1 MKRYL
6 ATSAA
11 LALVSAGTAM
21 ASGLDRTGQPIGII
35 FEEGNYA
42 EFSVATTSVDL
53 SGNDRAT
60 STAGTTLNPF
70 RSATGDVGDR
80 FNMFGAGYKRD
91 LNEQLSFA
99 LIFDQPWGVDVN
111 YPVGSSALLGGT
123 TAVADSNSLTA
134 LLRYKFNDN
143 FSVHGGIRYQEIDGA
158 INLAG
163 GAYSSIGS
171 QYNVRVNKDGA
182 FGWVAGVAY
191 EIPEIALRAA
201 LTYSSEIEHDFSLTE
216 TFATGASVGTST
228 KTKTPQSVNLDLQTG
243 IAEDTLLFG
252 GIRWAEHSV
261 TDLVVP
267 GLSTQASRSIDL
279 IDLDD
284 SVTYTLGVG
293 RKFNENWSAS
303 IAVIY
308 ADVDGDNLVSPLAP
322 THGYEAIRLGVQY
335 TQDKMKISAGIRYTR
350 LGDAIAAPGGV
361 GVADFSDNDAVSFG
375 VKVGYS
381 F

>member
-1 MKRYL
+1 MKYYL

-11 LALVSAGTAM
+11 LALATGSAF
-21 ASGLDRTGQPIGII
+21 ASGLDRTGQPVGII
-35 FEEGNYA
+35 FEEGTYA
-42 EFSVATTSVDL
+42 EFSVATTAVDL

-60 STAGTTLNPF
+60 STVGTPLNPF
-70 RSATGDVGDR
+70 QSATGDVGDR
-80 FNMFGAGYKRD
+80 FNMFAAGYKRD
-91 LNEQLSFA
+91 LNDQLSFA
-99 LIFDQPWGVDVN
+99 LIYNQPWGVDVN
-111 YPVGSSALLGGT
+111 YPVGQSLLLGGT
-123 TAVADSNSLTA
+123 QAEANSNSLTA
-134 LLRYKFNDN
+134 LLRYKFNEN
-143 FSVHGGIRYQEIDGA
+143 FSVHGGIRYQEIDGQ

-163 GAYSSIGS
+163 GAYSSIGG

-191 EIPEIALRAA
+191 EIPDIALRAA

-216 TFATGASVGTST
+216 TFVTGASAGTST

-243 IAEDTLLFG
+243 IAKDTLLFG

-267 GLSTQASRSIDL
+267 GLSAQAGRSIDL

-293 RKFNENWSAS
+293 RKFNENWSGS
-303 IAVIY
+303 LAVIY

-322 THGYEAIRLGVQY
+322 THSFEAIRLGIQY

-350 LGDAIAAPGGV
+350 LGDAVAAPGGQV
-361 GVADFSDNDAVSFG
+361 GVADFVDNDAVSFG
-375 VKVGYS
+375 LKVGYS

>member
-11 LALVSAGTAM
+11 LALVSGGAM

-35 FEEGNYA
+35 FEEGSYV
-42 EFSVATTSVDL
+42 EFSAATTSVDL
-53 SGNDRAT
+53 SGNDLSGGAA
-60 STAGTTLNPF
+60 S
-70 RSATGDVGDR
+70 GDVGER

-91 LNEQLSFA
+91 INEQLSFA

-111 YPVGSSALLGGT
+111 YPVGGSAFLGGT
-123 TAVADSNSLTA
+123 TAQADSNALTA
-134 LLRYKFNDN
+134 LLRYKFNER
-143 FSVHGGIRYQEIDGA
+143 FSVHGGIRYQEIDGE

-163 GAYSSIGS
+163 TFYGAALPAPFNS
-171 QYNVRVNKDGA
+171 YNVKVDKDGA

-201 LTYSSEIEHDFSLTE
+201 LTYSSEIEHDFDLTE
-216 TFATGASVGTST
+216 TFSGPASVSANSST
-228 KTKTPQSVNLDLQTG
+228 KTKTPQSVNLDFQTG
-243 IAEDTLLFG
+243 IAADTLLFG

-261 TDLVVP
+261 TDLVP
-267 GLSTQASRSIDL
+267 GNFGRDL

-284 SVTYTLGVG
+284 SFTYTLGVG
-293 RKFNENWSAS
+293 RKFNENWSGSLAL
-303 IAVIY
+303 IY
-308 ADVDGDNLVSPLAP
+308 ADVDGDQNVSPLAP

-335 TQDKMKISAGIRYTR
+335 KQDQMTVSAGIRYTD
-350 LGDAIAAPGGV
+350 LGDAVASPGGV
-361 GVADFSDNDAVSFG
+361 PVANFRDNKAVSFG
-375 VKVGYS
+375 VKVGYH

>member
-11 LALVSAGTAM
+11 LALAAGGAM

-35 FEEGNYA
+35 FEEGAYV
-42 EFSVATTSVDL
+42 EFSAATTSVDL
-53 SGNDRAT
+53 SGNDR
-60 STAGTTLNPF
+60 TALNPAG
-70 RSATGDVGDR
+70 SASGDVGER

-91 LNEQLSFA
+91 ISEQLSFA

-111 YPVGSSALLGGT
+111 YPVGGSALLGGT
-123 TAVADSNSLTA
+123 TAQADSNALTA
-134 LLRYKFNDN
+134 LLRYKFNER
-143 FSVHGGIRYQEIDGA
+143 FSVHGGIRYQEIDGE

-163 GAYSSIGS
+163 AAYTSIGR

-201 LTYSSEIEHDFSLTE
+201 LTYSSEIEHDFDLNE
-216 TFATGASVGTST
+216 TFATGATAATST

-243 IAEDTLLFG
+243 IAKDTLLFG

-267 GLSTQASRSIDL
+267 GLSGLAGRSVDL

-284 SVTYTLGVG
+284 SITYTLGMG

-303 IAVIY
+303 LALIY
-308 ADVDGDNLVSPLAP
+308 ADVDGDQNVSPLAP

-335 TQDKMKISAGIRYTR
+335 KQDQMTVSAGIRYTD
-350 LGDAIAAPGGV
+350 LGDAVASPGGNP
-361 GVADFSDNDAVSFG
+361 VADFRDNKAVSFG
-375 VKVGYS
+375 VKVGYH

>member
-11 LALVSAGTAM
+11 LALVSGGAM

-35 FEEGNYA
+35 FEEGSYV
-42 EFSVATTSVDL
+42 EFSAATTSVDL
-53 SGNDRAT
+53 SGNDRT
-60 STAGTTLNPF
+60 NLNPAG
-70 RSATGDVGDR
+70 SASGDVGER

-91 LNEQLSFA
+91 INEQLSFA

-111 YPVGSSALLGGT
+111 YPVGGSALLGGT
-123 TAVADSNSLTA
+123 TAQADSNALTA
-134 LLRYKFNDN
+134 LLRYKFNER
-143 FSVHGGIRYQEIDGA
+143 FSVHGGIRYQEIDGE

-163 GAYSSIGS
+163 AAYTSIGG

-191 EIPEIALRAA
+191 EVPEIALRAA
-201 LTYSSEIEHDFSLTE
+201 LTYSSEIEHDFDLNE
-216 TFATGASVGTST
+216 TFATGATAATST

-243 IAEDTLLFG
+243 IAKDTLLFG

-267 GLSTQASRSIDL
+267 GLSGLARRSVDL

-284 SVTYTLGVG
+284 SITYTLGVG
-293 RKFNENWSAS
+293 RKFNENWSGSLAL
-303 IAVIY
+303 IY
-308 ADVDGDNLVSPLAP
+308 ADVDGDQLVSPLAP

-335 TQDKMKISAGIRYTR
+335 KQDQMTVSAGIRYTD
-350 LGDAIAAPGGV
+350 LGDAVASPGGNP
-361 GVADFSDNDAVSFG
+361 VADFRDNKAISIG
-375 VKVGYS
+375 VKVGYH

>member
-11 LALVSAGTAM
+11 LALASGSAM

-35 FEEGNYA
+35 FEEGSYA
-42 EFSVATTSVDL
+42 EFSVATSSVDL

-60 STAGTTLNPF
+60 TTVGTAGNPF
-70 RSATGDVGDR
+70 QSATGDVGDR
-80 FNMFGAGYKRD
+80 FNMFGAGYKQD
-91 LNEQLSFA
+91 INEQLSFA
-99 LIFDQPWGVDVN
+99 VIFDQPWGVDVN
-111 YPVGSSALLGGT
+111 YPVGSSLLLGGT
-123 TAVADSNSLTA
+123 TAVADSNAITA
-134 LLRYKFNDN
+134 LVRYKFNDN

-171 QYNVRVNKDGA
+171 QYNVKVNKDGA

-201 LTYSSEIEHDFSLTE
+201 LTYSSEIEHDFNLNE
-216 TFATGASVGTST
+216 TFANGVSVGTST

-261 TDLVVP
+261 TNLVVP
-267 GLSTQASRSIDL
+267 GLSGQAGRTVDL

-293 RKFNENWSAS
+293 RKFNENWSGS
-303 IAVIY
+303 LAVIY

-350 LGDAIAAPGGV
+350 LGDAIAAPGGAV
-361 GVADFSDNDAVSFG
+361 GVANFRDNDAVSFG
-375 VKVGYS
+375 LKVGYS

>member
-11 LALVSAGTAM
+11 LALATGSAM

-35 FEEGNYA
+35 FEEGTYV
-42 EFSVATTSVDL
+42 EFSAATTSVDL
-53 SGNDRAT
+53 SGNDLG
-60 STAGTTLNPF
+60 SGT
-70 RSATGDVGDR
+70 ATGDVGER
-80 FNMFGAGYKRD
+80 FNMFGAGFKHD
-91 LNEQLSFA
+91 INENLSFA

-111 YPVGSSALLGGT
+111 YPTGGSALLGGT
-123 TAVADSNSLTA
+123 TAVADSNTLTA
-134 LLRYKFNDN
+134 LLRYKINN
-143 FSVHGGIRYQEIDGA
+143 RFSVHGGLRYQELDGA

-163 GAYSSIGS
+163 AAYASIGS

-191 EIPEIALRAA
+191 EVPEIALRAA
-201 LTYSSEIEHDFSLTE
+201 LTYSSEIEHDFDLNE
-216 TFATGASVGTST
+216 TFASSATAATST

-243 IAEDTLLFG
+243 IAKDTLLFG

-267 GLSTQASRSIDL
+267 GLSGLAGRSVDL

-284 SVTYTLGVG
+284 SVTYTLGIG
-293 RKFNENWSAS
+293 RRFNEQWSGSLAL
-303 IAVIY
+303 IY
-308 ADVDGDNLVSPLAP
+308 ADVDGDKNVSPLAP
-322 THGYEAIRLGVQY
+322 THGYEAVRLGVQY
-335 TQDKMKISAGIRYTR
+335 RQDNVTVSAGIRYTM
-350 LGDAIAAPGGV
+350 LGDAIAAPSGTP
-361 GVADFSDNDAVSFG
+361 AANFQDNDAVSFG
-375 VKVGYS
+375 LKVGYH

>member
-11 LALVSAGTAM
+11 LALVSGGAM

-35 FEEGNYA
+35 FEEGSYV
-42 EFSVATTSVDL
+42 EFSAATTSVDL
-53 SGNDRAT
+53 SGNDRT
-60 STAGTTLNPF
+60 NLNPAG
-70 RSATGDVGDR
+70 SASGDVGGR

-91 LNEQLSFA
+91 INEQLSFA

-111 YPVGSSALLGGT
+111 YPVGGSALLGGT
-123 TAVADSNSLTA
+123 TAQADSNALTA
-134 LLRYKFNDN
+134 LLRYKFNER
-143 FSVHGGIRYQEIDGA
+143 FSVHGGIRYQEIDGE

-163 GAYSSIGS
+163 AAYTSIGG

-191 EIPEIALRAA
+191 EVPEIALRAA
-201 LTYSSEIEHDFSLTE
+201 LTYSSEIEHDFDLNE
-216 TFATGASVGTST
+216 TFATGATAATST

-243 IAEDTLLFG
+243 IAKDTLLFG

-267 GLSTQASRSIDL
+267 GLSGLARRSVDL

-284 SVTYTLGVG
+284 SITYTLGVG
-293 RKFNENWSAS
+293 RKFNENWSGSLAL
-303 IAVIY
+303 IY
-308 ADVDGDNLVSPLAP
+308 ADVDGDQLVSPLAP

-335 TQDKMKISAGIRYTR
+335 KQDQMTVSAGIRYTD
-350 LGDAIAAPGGV
+350 LGDAVASPGGNP
-361 GVADFSDNDAVSFG
+361 VADFRDNKAISFG
-375 VKVGYS
+375 VKVGYH

>member
-11 LALVSAGTAM
+11 LALAAGGAM

-35 FEEGNYA
+35 FEEGAYV
-42 EFSVATTSVDL
+42 EFSAATTSVDL
-53 SGNDRAT
+53 SGNDR
-60 STAGTTLNPF
+60 TALNPAG
-70 RSATGDVGDR
+70 SASGDVGER

-91 LNEQLSFA
+91 ISEQLSFA

-111 YPVGSSALLGGT
+111 YPVGGSALLGGT
-123 TAVADSNSLTA
+123 TAQADSNALTA
-134 LLRYKFNDN
+134 LLRYKFNER

-163 GAYSSIGS
+163 GAYALALNPFTS
-171 QYNVRVNKDGA
+171 YNVRVNKDGA

-201 LTYSSEIEHDFSLTE
+201 LTYSSEIEHDFDLNE
-216 TFATGASVGTST
+216 TFSGPATASFTSST
-228 KTKTPQSVNLDLQTG
+228 KTKTPQSVNLDFQTG
-243 IAEDTLLFG
+243 IAADTLLFAG
-252 GIRWAEHSV
+252 VRWAEHSV
-261 TDLVVP
+261 TDLVP
-267 GLSTQASRSIDL
+267 GTLGRDL

-284 SVTYTLGVG
+284 SFTYTLGVG

-303 IAVIY
+303 LALIY
-308 ADVDGDNLVSPLAP
+308 ADVDGDQNVSPLAP

-335 TQDKMKISAGIRYTR
+335 KQDQMTVSAGIRYTD
-350 LGDAIAAPGGV
+350 LGDAVASPGGNP
-361 GVADFSDNDAVSFG
+361 VADFRDNKAVSFG
-375 VKVGYS
+375 VKVGYH

>member
-11 LALVSAGTAM
+11 LALASGSAM

-35 FEEGNYA
+35 FEEGTYA
-42 EFSVATTSVDL
+42 EFSVATSSVDL

-60 STAGTTLNPF
+60 TTVGSPGNPF
-70 RSATGDVGDR
+70 QSATGDVGDR

-91 LNEQLSFA
+91 INEQLSFA
-99 LIFDQPWGVDVN
+99 VIFDQPWGVDVN
-111 YPVGSSALLGGT
+111 YPVGSSLLLGGT
-123 TAVADSNSLTA
+123 TAVADSNAITA
-134 LLRYKFNDN
+134 LLRYRFNEN
-143 FSVHGGIRYQEIDGA
+143 FSVHGGIRYQEIDGE

-163 GAYSSIGS
+163 GAYASIPGGT
-171 QYNVRVNKDGA
+171 YNIRVDKDGA

-201 LTYSSEIEHDFSLTE
+201 LTYSSEITHNFTTFESYTAGGAATTTE
-216 TFATGASVGTST
+216 
-228 KTKTPQSVNLDLQTG
+228 TKTPQSVNLDFQTG
-243 IAEDTLLFG
+243 IAADTLLFANV
-252 GIRWAEHSV
+252 RWAEHSV
-261 TDLVVP
+261 TDLIP
-267 GLSTQASRSIDL
+267 ENFGGRDL

-284 SVTYTLGVG
+284 SFTYTLGVG
-293 RKFNENWSAS
+293 RKFNENWSGS
-303 IAVIY
+303 LAVIY

-350 LGDAIAAPGGV
+350 LGDAIAAPGGAV
-361 GVADFSDNDAVSFG
+361 GVANFRDNDAVSFG
-375 VKVGYS
+375 LKVGYS

>member
-11 LALVSAGTAM
+11 LALVSGGAM

-35 FEEGNYA
+35 FEEGSYV
-42 EFSVATTSVDL
+42 EFSAATTSVDL
-53 SGNDRAT
+53 SGNDRT
-60 STAGTTLNPF
+60 NLNPAG
-70 RSATGDVGDR
+70 SASGDVGER

-91 LNEQLSFA
+91 INEQLSFA

-111 YPVGSSALLGGT
+111 YPVGGSALLGGT
-123 TAVADSNSLTA
+123 TAQADSNALTA
-134 LLRYKFNDN
+134 LLRYKFNER
-143 FSVHGGIRYQEIDGA
+143 FSVHGGIRYQEIDGE

-163 GAYSSIGS
+163 AAYTSIGG

-191 EIPEIALRAA
+191 EVPEIALRAA
-201 LTYSSEIEHDFSLTE
+201 LTYSSEIEHDFDLNE
-216 TFATGASVGTST
+216 TFATGATAATST

-243 IAEDTLLFG
+243 IAKDTLLFG

-267 GLSTQASRSIDL
+267 GLSGLARRSVDL

-284 SVTYTLGVG
+284 SITYTLGVG
-293 RKFNENWSAS
+293 RKFNENWSGSLAL
-303 IAVIY
+303 IY
-308 ADVDGDNLVSPLAP
+308 ADVDGDQLVSPLAP

-335 TQDKMKISAGIRYTR
+335 KQDQMTVSAGIRYTD
-350 LGDAIAAPGGV
+350 LGDAVASPGGNP
-361 GVADFSDNDAVSFG
+361 VADFRDNKAISFG
-375 VKVGYS
+375 VKVGYH